1 MDALGLSPTSWPRA
15 RWCKDWRKHR
25 SFSLIGEKFTLWNT
39 ECKNIQIQCNF
50 AILWGLCNWSYI
62 ISLKKTENME
72 KKTKKSIDS
81 LWSPVLEMAKQW
93 KKRLEKKSSSRNF
106 CSGNLKKKR
115 KSVLVNKK
123 NLDLVSSSVGNSS
136 FKNEMKSYFKLKFEN
151 LKYIWQI
158 TQPISGWG
166 E

>member
-1 MDALGLSPTSWPRA
+1 MQ
-15 RWCKDWRKHR
+15 
-25 SFSLIGEKFTLWNT
+25 LIVHNIFKKNREYGEKDQKKYRFTV
-39 ECKNIQIQCNF
+39 
-50 AILWGLCNWSYI
+50 
-62 ISLKKTENME
+62 ISSPWDGKAVE
-72 KKTKKSIDS
+72 KKG
-81 LWSPVLEMAKQW
+81 W
-93 KKRLEKKSSSRNF
+93 KKKVVVEISVVEI
-106 CSGNLKKKR
+106 KKK
-115 KSVLVNKK
+115 KKIGFGKQK